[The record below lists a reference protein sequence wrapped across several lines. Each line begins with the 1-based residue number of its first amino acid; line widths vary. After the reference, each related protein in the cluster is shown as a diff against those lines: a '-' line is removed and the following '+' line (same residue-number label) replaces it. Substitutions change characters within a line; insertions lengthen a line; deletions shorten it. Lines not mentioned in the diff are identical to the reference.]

1 MKLDLLIETELLTPS
16 LIADLCVDR
25 EQLELICD
33 RCQDPD
39 ELVVAAMQILAL
51 EETFT
56 LCAGCARE
64 LPRGYHVA

>member
-16 LIADLCVDR
+16 LIADLCVAR

-39 ELVVAAMQILAL
+39 EVVVATIEIPAMD
-51 EETFT
+51 EMFT
-56 LCAGCARE
+56 LCRGCTRE
-64 LPRGYHVA
+64 LPRGFRVV

>member
-16 LIADLCVDR
+16 LIADLCVAR

-39 ELVVAAMQILAL
+39 ELLLQRCRFWLWKKRLRSALA
-51 EETFT
+51 
-56 LCAGCARE
+56 ARE
-64 LPRGYHVA
+64 NYHVVIT